1 MPDAI
6 QPPRTLK
13 TRARL
18 VTAAEEVIAET
29 GFAALRVDEVVRR
42 AGVAKGTFFAHFR
55 DKDALM
61 DRLIGGA
68 RIDAELDRIAALPP
82 PPGSPADITRALM
95 PLMQLMTCERYVFD
109 VILRHSGVAAIEEIG
124 PIAATFERFVTVMAG
139 WIAQGPPFR
148 RDADPA
154 VLAEGGVQAFMIQAM
169 ALNYCAINNVR
180 PLEERL
186 TPPFLDLWLPAH
198 TPPLDPKGGQ

>member
-6 QPPRTLK
+6 QPRTLK

-61 DRLIGGA
+61 DRLIGA
-68 RIDAELDRIAALPP
+68 RIDAELDRIAALP

-139 WIAQGPPFR
+139 WIAQGPFR

-154 VLAEGGVQAFMIQAM
+154 VLAEG
-169 ALNYCAINNVR
+169 C
-180 PLEERL
+180 RL
-186 TPPFLDLWLPAH
+186 S
-198 TPPLDPKGGQ
+198 